1 MPTGYTEGIIKGEIQ
16 NFEQFAKKC
25 MRAFGATI
33 HMRDESLD
41 AEYEPRTPS
50 DYYVA
55 SLERAK
61 RNVAELDQLPDSHF
75 IDNEIFE
82 TKNEIVRLTNKIEE
96 IKKSRERL
104 ESILS
109 DVEAWTPPGEDH
121 TNFKDFM
128 LQQLTDTIDRDCDIE
143 YYERELEK
151 YYRKLESPIDVEL
164 VKDELRNSYE
174 YDVERCQKNLD
185 EEIAR
190 CKSSNDWV
198 ETLLKS
204 I

>member
-1 MPTGYTEGIIKGEIQ
+1 MPTGYTAGIIEGKITT
-16 NFEQFAKKC
+16 FEQFAKKC

-61 RNVAELDQLPDSHF
+61 RKIKELDELPDSHF
-75 IDNEIFE
+75 IQEEISQI
-82 TKNEIVRLTNKIEE
+82 KNEIVRITDKIEE
-96 IKKSRERL
+96 IKKSKKRL
-104 ESILS
+104 ETILS
-109 DVEAWTPPGEDH
+109 DVEAWVPPGEDH
-121 TNFKDFM
+121 MNFKDFM
-128 LQQLTDTIDRDCDIE
+128 IQQLTDTIDRDCDTE
-143 YYERELEK
+143 YYDAELDK
-151 YYRKLESPIDVEL
+151 YYKKLESPIDVESI
-164 VKDELRNSYE
+164 KEELRNSFE
-174 YDVERCQKNLD
+174 YDIERCQKNLD